1 MEFHDPDREDSEAVE
16 VGIERSPRDRS
27 GTIGWAMVA
36 AGVVGYLVMQLV
48 QAVRYEFTDM
58 FNVVFGLGFLLTTVV
73 ATAGVFVIVVRRW
86 LLPDLVAAIEASRD
100 PEPGVVP
107 PQGPDDS

>member
-1 MEFHDPDREDSEAVE
+1 
-16 VGIERSPRDRS
+16 
-27 GTIGWAMVA
+27 MVA
-36 AGVVGYLVMQLV
+36 AGVVGYLVIDLV

-86 LLPDLVAAIEASRD
+86 LLPELVAAIEASRD
-100 PEPGVVP
+100 REPDPVP
-107 PQGPDDS
+107 PQGPDVT